1 MAIRDLTIYAESIEA
16 TLKHY
21 RDSSNQ
27 EVDAV
32 VEMQNGDYAAVE
44 IKIYSE
50 KNIREGILSLTSF
63 EKKMKESNLK
73 TPKIKMILTSHGA
86 CYKTSDGIY
95 VVPITMLKN

>member
-1 MAIRDLTIYAESIEA
+1 MAIRDLTIYAESIDA

-44 IKIYSE
+44 IKIYS
-50 KNIREGILSLTSF
+50 
-63 EKKMKESNLK
+63 
-73 TPKIKMILTSHGA
+73 
-86 CYKTSDGIY
+86 
-95 VVPITMLKN
+95 